1 MPAIASIEPGY
12 YRIPLPVVL
21 SDSMHGE
28 MTVFELNTVRVRD
41 AEGAEGVGYTFTCGR
56 NGVAIDALLRH
67 DFPSLVHGEDAE
79 VRVRRCGDQA
89 WLTVKRGEGL
99 VRIEVEVVISG
110 AAFEELWAATAGAQ
124 LAKHRQEFLVDGRE
138 ASLDT
143 YTGALEGLQVV
154 EVEFPDESTAR
165 AFTAPTWFGTEVTG
179 RRDYTNS
186 ALARARRCPEAQ

>member
-1 MPAIASIEPGY
+1 MTTPDVPVEIERKWAPD
-12 YRIPLPVVL
+12 LPVNRPERAVL
-21 SDSMHGE
+21 LE
-28 MTVFELNTVRVRD
+28 Q
-41 AEGAEGVGYTFTCGR
+41 GYL
-56 NGVAIDALLRH
+56 A
-67 DFPSLVHGEDAE
+67 HGEDAE